1 MDPIAGLSLGFA
13 HALTLQNLGWA
24 LLGCFLGTAV
34 GVLPGIGPAL
44 TIALLLPITFQV
56 PATGAFI
63 LFCGVFYGAMYGGST
78 TSILLNTP
86 GESGSIITALEG
98 ARMAR
103 SGRAGPALATAA
115 IGSFVAGT
123 IGTLGISFLGPVVV
137 ELALKLGPAE
147 YFSLMVLCFVTV
159 SAVLGGSAL
168 RGLASLFFGLLLGL
182 VGIDLQ
188 TGQPRM
194 TLGIPEL
201 LDGVNVVL
209 VAVALFAVGGTL
221 HLAWRHV
228 EGAREVRP
236 VGRIMLSR
244 QDLRRSVGPWLRGS
258 VLGFPFG
265 VMPAGGTEMPTMLSY
280 YAERRLASVEAQ
292 KEFGTT
298 GAIEGVAGPEAA
310 NNAAAAGILVPMLTL
325 GLPTSATAAIML
337 SAFQSYGINPGPL
350 LFEQQAEL
358 VWTLIASLYVAN
370 VMLVVLNLPLVGL
383 WARILKIPQPQLYAG
398 ILVFATIGTYGISNS
413 ITDLV
418 LLYGLGVVAMF
429 MRRFDF
435 PTAPVVIGM
444 ILGPM
449 AEQAMRQA
457 LTISQGDWSTFVTRP
472 VSLAILLLALA
483 ALAGPRL
490 YAAWTGR
497 GAAHTRDADGLDL

>member
-1 MDPIAGLSLGFA
+1 MDAISGLAMGFGA
-13 HALTLQNLGWA
+13 ALTPINLGWA
-24 LLGCFLGTAV
+24 LLGCFLGTAI

-44 TIALLLPITFQV
+44 TIALLLPVTFKV
-56 PATGAFI
+56 EATGAFI

-98 ARMAR
+98 AKMAR
-103 SGRAGPALATAA
+103 NGRAGPALVTAA
-115 IGSFVAGT
+115 VGSFVAGT
-123 IGTLGISFLGPVVV
+123 VGTLGISFIGPLVV

-147 YFSLMVLCFVTV
+147 YFSLMLLCFVTV

-168 RGLASLFFGLLLGL
+168 RGLTSLGFGLLLGL

-194 TLGIPEL
+194 TFGIPEL

-209 VAVALFAVGGTL
+209 VAVALFAVGETL

-228 EGAREVRP
+228 EGAQIVRP
-236 VGRIMLSR
+236 VGRLWMTR
-244 QDLRRSVGPWLRGS
+244 EDWKRSIGPWLRGS
-258 VLGFPFG
+258 FLGFPFG
-265 VMPAGGTEMPTMLSY
+265 VLPAGGTEMPTMLSY
-280 YAERRLASVEAQ
+280 YAEQ
-292 KEFGTT
+292 KLVKPEHRGEFGTT

-310 NNAAAAGILVPMLTL
+310 NNAAAAGVLVPMLTL

-337 SAFQSYGINPGPL
+337 SAFQSYGIQPGPM
-350 LFEQQAEL
+350 LFTQQAAL
-358 VWTLIASLYVAN
+358 VWTLIASLYIAN

-383 WARILKIPQPQLYAG
+383 WARILKIPTPQLYAG

-413 ITDLV
+413 VTDLV
-418 LLYGLGVVAMF
+418 LLYGIGIIAMF

-449 AEQAMRQA
+449 AEQALRQA

-472 VSLAILLLALA
+472 ISLGILVLAVV
-483 ALAGPRL
+483 ALTGPRL
-490 YAAWTGR
+490 W
-497 GAAHTRDADGLDL
+497 GLWRARRPG

>member
-1 MDPIAGLSLGFA
+1 MDAFAGLAMGFA
-13 HALTLQNLGWA
+13 NALTPINLGWA
-24 LLGCFLGTAV
+24 LLGCFLGTAI

-44 TIALLLPITFQV
+44 TIALLLPVTFKV
-56 PATGAFI
+56 EATGAFI

-98 ARMAR
+98 AKMAR
-103 SGRAGPALATAA
+103 NGRAGPALVTAA
-115 IGSFVAGT
+115 VGSFVAGT
-123 IGTLGISFLGPVVV
+123 VGTLGISFIGPVVV

-147 YFSLMVLCFVTV
+147 YFSLMLLCFVTV

-168 RGLASLFFGLLLGL
+168 RGLTSLAFGLMLGL

-188 TGQPRM
+188 TGQPRL
-194 TLGIPEL
+194 TFGVPEL

-209 VAVALFAVGGTL
+209 VAVALFAVGETM
-221 HLAWRHV
+221 HLAWRHL
-228 EGAREVRP
+228 EGNQEVREV
-236 VGRIMLSR
+236 GRLWMTAS
-244 QDLRRSVGPWLRGS
+244 DWRRSLGPWLRGS
-258 VLGFPFG
+258 LLGFPFG
-265 VMPAGGTEMPTMLSY
+265 VLPAGGTEMPTMLSY
-280 YAERRLASVEAQ
+280 YAERKMVRPEHRH
-292 KEFGTT
+292 EFGTT

-337 SAFQSYGINPGPL
+337 SAFQSYGIPPGPM
-350 LFEQQAEL
+350 LFTQQPVL
-358 VWTLIASLYVAN
+358 VWTLIASLYIAN

-383 WARILKIPQPQLYAG
+383 WARILKIPTPQLYAG

-413 ITDLV
+413 VTDLV
-418 LLYGLGVVAMF
+418 LLYGIGIVAMF

-449 AEQAMRQA
+449 AEQALRQA
-457 LTISQGDWSTFVTRP
+457 LTISQGDWTTFLTRP
-472 VSLAILLLALA
+472 ISTAILALALLALV
-483 ALAGPRL
+483 GPRL
-490 YAAWTGR
+490 WGAFRRREAA
-497 GAAHTRDADGLDL
+497 

>member
-1 MDPIAGLSLGFA
+1 MDPIAGLSLGFS
-13 HALTLQNLGWA
+13 HALTLGNLGWA

-56 PATGAFI
+56 SATGAFI

-98 ARMAR
+98 AKMAR
-103 SGRAGPALATAA
+103 NGRAGPALATAA
-115 IGSFVAGT
+115 VGSFVAGT
-123 IGTLGISFLGPVVV
+123 IGTLGISFLGPIVV

-168 RGLASLFFGLLLGL
+168 RGLTSLFFGLALGL

-194 TLGIPEL
+194 TFGIPEL

-209 VAVALFAVGGTL
+209 VAVALFAVGETL
-221 HLAWRHV
+221 YLAWRHV
-228 EGAREVRP
+228 AGKQEVRP
-236 VGRIMLSR
+236 VGRIMMSR
-244 QDLRRSVGPWLRGS
+244 ADVRRSVWPWFRGS
-258 VLGFPFG
+258 LLGFPFG
-265 VMPAGGTEMPTMLSY
+265 VLPAGGTEMPTMLSY
-280 YAERRLASVEAQ
+280 YAERKLASPEAR

-298 GAIEGVAGPEAA
+298 GAIEGVAGPESA
-310 NNAAAAGILVPMLTL
+310 NNAAAAGVLVPMLTL

-350 LFEQQAEL
+350 LFEQQGDL
-358 VWTLIASLYVAN
+358 VWTLIASLYIAN
-370 VMLVVLNLPLVGL
+370 LMLVVLNLPLVGL

-413 ITDLV
+413 VTDLV
-418 LLYGLGVVAMF
+418 LLYALGILGMF

-435 PTAPVVIGM
+435 PTAPVIIGM

-457 LTISQGDWSTFVTRP
+457 LTISQGDWTTFVTRP
-472 VSLAILLLALA
+472 VSLVILLLAVL

-490 YAAWTGR
+490 YGAWVRRAAR
-497 GAAHTRDADGLDL
+497 